1 MDLTTLTAS
10 QAATAIKAGEA
21 TAAELA
27 GALIAKAQAAQS
39 VNALVG
45 FDADAF
51 LAAAEEAD
59 QIYAEGA
66 RLGPLHGVPVVIK
79 DNIDVAGMATTAAT
93 PALAGNLARRDAP
106 VTRALRDAGAVIMAK
121 ANMHEL
127 AFSPGI
133 SKPEDAG
140 EIIYGAHGATRNPY
154 DQTRSPAGSSTG
166 TAAAIAARMA
176 PAGLGTDT
184 GGSVRNPAAW
194 CGIDGFRPSMG
205 RYSQAGVVP
214 ISWTRDT
221 PGPMARSVADLA
233 LLDGIISG
241 ENGLLPVHFKGLR
254 LGLERDYFCT
264 DVDAGIAAIFE
275 GELRRLADAGAEI
288 IDVNMPGL
296 EDAVAGAG
304 QPIAMYEMVRSLPRY
319 LAEAGTGV
327 SLNTLIHG
335 IAASG
340 LGPIL
345 DGLRGPKAISED
357 AYRNAMEQLR
367 PALQKTYTDCFA
379 DNNLDALVFPAT
391 LSLPYILQEPGVHR
405 HRGKDI
411 SDFAAS
417 GHNVQPASIG
427 GSPGLT
433 VAAGL
438 TASGLPA
445 AIGFDGPLGTDR
457 KLLAIGIS
465 FEAIRPNMPP
475 PPQLQS

>member
-1 MDLTTLTAS
+1 MDLTALTAS
-10 QAATAIKAGEA
+10 EAATAIKTGAVTA
-21 TAAELA
+21 TDLA
-27 GALIAKAQAAQS
+27 SALIAKARALQS

-51 LAAAEEAD
+51 LIQAEAADAA
-59 QIYAEGA
+59 QAEGA

-93 PALAGNLARRDAP
+93 PALANNMARRDAP
-106 VTRALRDAGAVIMAK
+106 VARALRDAGAVIMAK

-133 SKPEDAG
+133 TKPEGGG
-140 EIIYGAHGATRNPY
+140 EIVYGAHGAARNPY
-154 DQTRSPAGSSTG
+154 DQERSPAGSSTG
-166 TAAAIAARMA
+166 TAAAIGARMA

-205 RYSQAGVVP
+205 RYSQSGVVP

-221 PGPMARSVADLA
+221 PGPLARSVADLA

-241 ENGLLPVHFKGLR
+241 EDGLFPVHLKGLH
-254 LGLERDYFCT
+254 LGVERDYFCT
-264 DVDAGIAAIFE
+264 DADSGITAVFE
-275 GELRRLADAGAEI
+275 GEIERLADAGAEI
-288 IDVNMPGL
+288 IDVSMPRL
-296 EDAVAGAG
+296 EDAVASAG
-304 QPIAMYEMVRSLPRY
+304 HYIAMYEIVRALPRY

-327 SLNTLIHG
+327 TFDRLINE

-340 LGPIL
+340 LGPVL
-345 DGLRGPKAISED
+345 DGIRGAKAVSED
-357 AYRNAMEQLR
+357 DYRAAMEQVR
-367 PALQKTYTDCFA
+367 PALQKTYADCFQG
-379 DNNLDALVFPAT
+379 NNLDALVFPAT
-391 LSLPYILQEPGVHR
+391 LNLPYKLQEPGVLR

-438 TASGLPA
+438 TPSGLPA

-465 FEAIRPNMPP
+465 FEAIRPDMPAP
-475 PPQLQS
+475 EVG